1 MATIFP
7 NYPASTLAQSEELI
21 IFSGN
26 QMHDII
32 NGDALSEVTAEDGNI
47 PTVRKAI
54 ADNYY
59 FKSPIAWAASSTE
72 TVFNQLRSFTD
83 GSWWWA
89 PQATTTNP
97 ISMGA
102 SPYNDINWKAWS
114 KDQLATYQN
123 AKRLAAEAGFNMVAG
138 SFYFGGTLNNSSD
151 VLFYE
156 GDGKY
161 YRWAG
166 TFPKVVSAGSTNSDV
181 NWADESSKTLRTQ
194 LSRIATYASATG
206 FFRLSDYV
214 SIKDFGAIGDGTLH
228 TLQEWVDSGKFSNLA
243 AIQVAYPCV
252 TSLTQ
257 SIDWAAIQTALNTG
271 RSVWSPK
278 GDYWIS
284 NEIEQITPGQVI
296 EFEGTGGYGYTD
308 DGDGRRYWRA
318 NTRWIAY
325 GAGFTSDARVRT
337 RRNHR
342 ASSSDPQDDPL
353 SVVLNIQ
360 AEGVRL
366 IRPCLWL
373 NCDYSNSDPS
383 NLGDDC
389 DIGIFVGCRTG
400 VSIIEPQV
408 IGYFRVSGIH
418 FDVTHDNELPRHLDK
433 KGNPYQDTEGTN
445 VSGADGCSLHN
456 PYIIGARRGLVIA
469 GSKPAAGY
477 NWYGPAYYDEQLGTT
492 VTDSRGSFGFSDFC
506 CTIGRVFG
514 PDHHSS
520 YRLADPTLSGGV
532 LNETSL
538 NAESEMMPCSTYI
551 DGMAGNASHGLWG
564 MRFIGTRIATFEA
577 FRMRLGRCARIHLV
591 GCHEEGRNG
600 GRFNTSG
607 VEIDTNDYT
616 LNSYGGISG
625 TSATSRV
632 ILDGSVRTS
641 PSDAYPH
648 YYGTAISAH
657 IDYGEAW
664 YESYQPS
671 RKGADFDMR
680 IDDGALYRWRFGTVT
695 GATLSQS
702 GLTFASG
709 TYPTGLNIESQSG
722 ELRIVSPSAG
732 IQSSSDDVNIR
743 AASGKAIRL
752 REDDVT
758 MATVLV
764 TGITSYGT
772 STIIKPWE
780 DNIASVGT
788 ASARCSVVYAGTGTI
803 NTSDADEKDE
813 FREISEK
820 EKLVAKKLKI
830 QAFKFKDA
838 IRNKGSENARW
849 HFGVVAQEVIS
860 AFESEGL
867 NAFDYGL
874 VCYDEWEATEE
885 EKDKEGIVIQ
895 EAKPAGKR
903 YGVRYD
909 ELSMFILSTLI

>member
-1 MATIFP
+1 
-7 NYPASTLAQSEELI
+7 
-21 IFSGN
+21 
-26 QMHDII
+26 MHDII

-47 PTVRKAI
+47 PTIRKAI

-72 TVFNQLRSFTD
+72 TVFNQLRKFTD

-89 PQATTTNP
+89 PQATAAHP

-114 KDQLATYQN
+114 KDQLAVYQN

-181 NWADESSKTLRTQ
+181 NWIDKSSETLRTQ

-214 SIKDFGAIGDGTLH
+214 SVKDFGAIGDGTIH
-228 TLQEWVDSGKFSNLA
+228 TIQEWIDSGKFSGISA
-243 AIQVAYPCV
+243 VQVAYPHV
-252 TSLTQ
+252 TSASQ
-257 SIDWAAIQTALNTG
+257 SIDWAAIQTAIATG
-271 RSVWSPK
+271 RSIFIPK

-284 NEIEQITPGQVI
+284 NEIEQVTVGQVI

-308 DGDGRRYWRA
+308 DGNGRRYWTGH
-318 NTRWIAY
+318 TRLIAY
-325 GAGFTSDARVRT
+325 GSGFTSDARVRT

-342 ASSSDPQDDPL
+342 SSSLDPQDDVL

-360 AEGVRL
+360 AEGIRL
-366 IRPCLWL
+366 IRPCIWL
-373 NCDYSNSDPS
+373 NCDYTNTSPT
-383 NLGDDC
+383 NLGDAC
-389 DIGIFVGCRTG
+389 DVGIFIGCRTG
-400 VSIIEPQV
+400 VSIIDPQV
-408 IGYFRVSGIH
+408 IGYFRKSGIH
-418 FDVTHDNELPRHLDK
+418 FDVTHCTGLPRHLDK
-433 KGNPYQDTEGTN
+433 KGVPYQQTSGTS
-445 VSGADGCSLHN
+445 VSGADGCSIHN

-469 GSKPAAGY
+469 GAKPAAGY
-477 NWYGPAYYDEQLGTT
+477 SWYGPHYYDEQLGTT
-492 VTDSRGSFGFSDFC
+492 VADSRGSFGFSDFC

-514 PDHHSS
+514 PEHHSN
-520 YRLADPTLSGGV
+520 YRLADPTPSGGV

-538 NAESEMMPCSTYI
+538 NAESELMPCSTYI
-551 DGMAGNASHGLWG
+551 DGMAGNASHALWG

-577 FRMRLGRCARIHLV
+577 FRMRLGRCARIHLI

-607 VEIDTNDYT
+607 VEINTNDYT

-671 RKGADFDMR
+671 RKGANFDMR
-680 IDDGALYRWRFGTVT
+680 VDGIDSLFNWRFGNISGLNLT
-695 GATLSQS
+695 QY
-702 GLTFASG
+702 GLTFKSGIYNGATVQTETGALSLRGASG
-709 TYPTGLNIESQSG
+709 
-722 ELRIVSPSAG
+722 
-732 IQSSSDDVNIR
+732 VNIR
-743 AASGKAIRL
+743 HG
-752 REDDVT
+752 DDVIISVDAANTTVTSGMSSIRSTGGDADIRSGVGYAVRFRESNNT
-758 MATVLV
+758 MATILS
-764 TGITSYGT
+764 TGITSYG
-772 STIIKPWE
+772 SSFVIKPSG
-780 DNIASVGT
+780 DNIASVGA
-788 ASARCSVVYAGTGTI
+788 ASARCSVIYAGTGTI

-885 EKDKEGIVIQ
+885 EKDKDGIVIQ

-903 YGVRYD
+903 YGIRYD